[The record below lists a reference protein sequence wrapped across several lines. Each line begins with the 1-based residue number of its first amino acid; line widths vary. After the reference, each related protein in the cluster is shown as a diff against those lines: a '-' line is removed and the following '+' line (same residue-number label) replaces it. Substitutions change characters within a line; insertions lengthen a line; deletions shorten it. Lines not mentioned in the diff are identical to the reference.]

1 VQEGVSLSNEHWLDV
16 MYAVQ
21 RFVRE
26 RLDHGALNELPQR
39 LKEHEVTVSAELW
52 QLAQP
57 EMKRAIELLV
67 PGLMVDFLMANG
79 TLIGSDSLTRWSQ
92 QQ

>member
-1 VQEGVSLSNEHWLDV
+1 VNNEQWLDV

-26 RLDHGALNELPQR
+26 QLDKGALDELPQR
-39 LKEHEVTVSAELW
+39 LKEHEIAVSTELC

-67 PGLMVDFLMANG
+67 PGLMVDFLIQNPQLLAPKP
-79 TLIGSDSLTRWSQ
+79 
-92 QQ
+92 